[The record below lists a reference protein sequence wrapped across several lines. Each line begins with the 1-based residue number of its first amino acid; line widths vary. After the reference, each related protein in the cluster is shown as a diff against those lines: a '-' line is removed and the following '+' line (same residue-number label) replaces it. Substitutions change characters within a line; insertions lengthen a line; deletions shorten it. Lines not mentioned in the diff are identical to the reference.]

1 MKRIHFLLAL
11 SASLLIAG
19 RSFGLQGRGQGR
31 AGAPSTSG
39 VAGNANPG
47 NAGGGGPA
55 KANPGGGNPGGS
67 NPGGGNPGGGNSGGG
82 NSGGGNSG
90 GGNSGG
96 AKAGGDNSG
105 VRHSGNNNSGGNRRG
120 SSNPGGGHPGNSNAG
135 GGNSGQTGSGDN
147 HSAGGNQPANPRN
160 GASAPDPQGFKNYG
174 QYVAAKHVSEN
185 LGIPLEDLRSKM
197 TGQHP
202 ESLGRAIQELKGL
215 SPAAANG
222 EVKKAEQQTKNEG
235 KTK

>member
-19 RSFGLQGRGQGR
+19 RSFALQGRGQGR
-31 AGAPSTSG
+31 AGAPSTPG
-39 VAGNANPG
+39 AAGNANPG
-47 NAGGGGPA
+47 GGGGPA
-55 KANPGGGNPGGS
+55 KPNPGGS
-67 NPGGGNPGGGNSGGG
+67 NPGGGNP
-82 NSGGGNSG
+82 GGGNSG

-185 LGIPLEDLRSKM
+185 LGISLEDLRSKM

-235 KTK
+235 KKK

>member
-19 RSFGLQGRGQGR
+19 RSFALQGRGQGR
-31 AGAPSTSG
+31 AGAPSNPG

-47 NAGGGGPA
+47 GNAGGGGSSKP
-55 KANPGGGNPGGS
+55 NPGGGNPGVS
-67 NPGGGNPGGGNSGGG
+67 HP
-82 NSGGGNSG
+82 
-90 GGNSGG
+90 
-96 AKAGGDNSG
+96 D
-105 VRHSGNNNSGGNRRG
+105 NNNSGGNRRG
-120 SSNPGGGHPGNSNAG
+120 SSNHAGGGHPGNSNAG
-135 GGNSGQTGSGDN
+135 GGNSGQAGSGDN
-147 HSAGGNQPANPRN
+147 HSTGGNQPAKRPS
-160 GASAPDPQGFKNYG
+160 GTSAPDPQGFKNYG

-235 KTK
+235 KKK

>member
-19 RSFGLQGRGQGR
+19 RSFALQGRGQGR
-31 AGAPSTSG
+31 AGAPSTPG
-39 VAGNANPG
+39 AAGNANPG
-47 NAGGGGPA
+47 GGGGPA
-55 KANPGGGNPGGS
+55 KPNPGGS
-67 NPGGGNPGGGNSGGG
+67 NPGGGNPGGGD
-82 NSGGGNSG
+82 
-90 GGNSGG
+90 SGG
-96 AKAGGDNSG
+96 AKAGGKHPGGGNPGGDNSG
-105 VRHSGNNNSGGNRRG
+105 VSHPGNNNSGGNRRG
-120 SSNPGGGHPGNSNAG
+120 SSNHGGGGHPGNSNAG

-147 HSAGGNQPANPRN
+147 HSAGGNQPANSRN

-222 EVKKAEQQTKNEG
+222 EVKKAEQRSEERRVG
-235 KTK
+235 KECRTRWARCQ